1 MIRTSLTDWFFYG
14 NRNIKIIYIKKQIKI
29 MKYNTEL
36 NKHILLPIEVKERL
50 DEVIKMII
58 TKRIEQGDKR
68 LRVSYADAIKYL
80 LDK

>member
-1 MIRTSLTDWFFYG
+1 
-14 NRNIKIIYIKKQIKI
+14 

-36 NKHILLPIEVKERL
+36 NKHILLPIEVKDRL
-50 DEVIKMII
+50 DEVILSIVKE
-58 TKRIEQGDKR
+58 RIDNGDKR